1 MQNFEV
7 IEHHVVFGSKTV
19 PTATLDVVVNGERKQ
34 VVANDNK
41 EPLEALHKALL
52 KAFGYRVESWL
63 ITTAQKG
70 NNGVLDELTLVIFGN
85 DKRYVACEQ
94 FPLGPERSE
103 LYEATI
109 NLYLRALREQKQ
121 PKSTY

>member
-1 MQNFEV
+1 M
-7 IEHHVVFGSKTV
+7 
-19 PTATLDVVVNGERKQ
+19 TAKN
-34 VVANDNK
+34 
-41 EPLEALHKALL
+41 LL
-52 KAFGYRVESWL
+52 KLCIKLFSRHLATGLESWL